1 MRALFRVGSVLPGLL
16 PVLAGCAA
24 APQPFAG
31 HPGALGGRLA
41 APPPARLDVM
51 VPAPDVMA
59 SPAAADLA
67 AAIATAL
74 VAAEV
79 PAVAQ
84 PVRPGDWRLVIGA
97 EPGALGVVPRFT
109 VLDPAG
115 AKQGEVRGA
124 PVAAAA
130 WQAGA
135 PATLTAAAGEAAP
148 KIAELLTSIDAA
160 RKQSDP
166 NSLYNR
172 PARVAVLGVRG
183 APGDGNNSLAL
194 QLRRQLPVLGEQVQE
209 SAEGADFIVAGEV
222 RTGTT
227 PDGSERVEIQW
238 AVNDAAGHDLGRVI
252 QVNDVPAGSIGPH
265 WGDVALVVAQQA
277 AAGIKDMILKQTGG
291 RTPSEPAK
299 AP

>member
-1 MRALFRVGSVLPGLL
+1 MPRDLLVGGALLGLL
-16 PVLAGCAA
+16 ALGGCAA

-31 HPGALGGRLA
+31 HPGALGVRLA
-41 APPPARLDVM
+41 AAPPARLDVM
-51 VPAPDVMA
+51 APTPDVMA
-59 SPAAADLA
+59 PRAGAELA
-67 AAIATAL
+67 TAVAPAL

-84 PVRPGDWRLVIGA
+84 PARSGDWRLVIGA
-97 EPGALGVVPRFT
+97 EPGAVGVVPRFS

-115 AKQGEVRGA
+115 ATQGEVRGA

-135 PATLTAAAGEAAP
+135 PATLTAAAGDAAP

-183 APGDGNNSLAL
+183 APGDGNNALAL
-194 QLRRQLPVLGEQVQE
+194 QLRRQLHALGEQVQE
-209 SAEGADFIVAGEV
+209 GAEGADFTVAGEV

-227 PDGSERVEIQW
+227 TDGSERVEIQW

-265 WGDVALVVAQQA
+265 WGDVALAVAQQA

-291 RTPSEPAK
+291 RTPPDPAK
-299 AP
+299 VP